1 MAERDDL
8 PTDELLRLA
17 LEGALADVHTSCSA
31 TVVSYDAAKKRAN
44 VKLVVRNA
52 LGGDD
57 GDALTYEEPIV
68 IPNVPVVGLG
78 SGGFFLSLPVEEGD
92 AGRLHFAETDESQW
106 EATGEVSNPRD
117 LTRHGLG
124 SCVFVP
130 SPRQPPATIGA
141 YMACPSPFSFGD
153 PASAKLLAV
162 AEKVDQAINDLKSV
176 FSGWVP
182 VPNDGGAAL
191 KTAITTWAGTPADTS
206 CGKLKAE

>member
-31 TVVSYDAAKKRAN
+31 TVVSYDSAKKRAN
-44 VKLVVRNA
+44 VKLVMRRA
-52 LGGDD
+52 LHGVD
-57 GDALTYEEPIV
+57 GAATTYEQPLV

-78 SGGFFLSLPVEEGD
+78 SGGFYLSLPVEAGD

-106 EATGEVSNPRD
+106 ESTGEVSNPRD

-130 SPRQPPATIGA
+130 SPRQPPATVGA

-153 PASAKLLAV
+153 PATAQLV
-162 AEKVDQAINDLKSV
+162 AIAQKVDAAISAIVTWSGTHVHSGVTTGPGASGPAAPVAPQA
-176 FSGWVP
+176 P
-182 VPNDGGAAL
+182 
-191 KTAITTWAGTPADTS
+191 TASTS
-206 CGKLKAE
+206 LKAEP

>member
-31 TVVSYDAAKKRAN
+31 EVVSYDAAKKRAN
-44 VKLVVRNA
+44 VKLVMRRA
-52 LGGDD
+52 LRGDD
-57 GDALTYEEPIV
+57 GDAVKYESQGV

-78 SGGFFLSLPVEEGD
+78 SGGFFLSLPVSPGD
-92 AGRLHFAETDESQW
+92 TGRLHFAETDESQW
-106 EATGEVSNPRD
+106 ESTGEVSNPRD

-130 SPRQPPATIGA
+130 SPRQPPATVGA

-153 PASAKLLAV
+153 PAVALLLARSD
-162 AEKVDQAINDLKSV
+162 KVDTELTKIWTILNAHIHTGV
-176 FSGWVP
+176 TTGPGVSGP
-182 VPNDGGAAL
+182 LATPCAAL
-191 KTAITTWAGTPADTS
+191 LPTA

>member
-17 LEGALADVHTSCSA
+17 LEGTLADVHTSCSA
-31 TVVSYDAAKKRAN
+31 TVVSYDSAKKRAN
-44 VKLVVRNA
+44 VKVVVRRA
-52 LGGDD
+52 LRGSD
-57 GDALTYEEPIV
+57 GTLKYEGPLT

-78 SGGFFLSLPVEEGD
+78 AGGFYLSLPVEAGD

-106 EATGEVSNPRD
+106 ETSGEVSNPRD

-130 SPRQPPATIGA
+130 SPRQPPATVGA

-153 PASAKLLAV
+153 PSAALAV
-162 AEKVDQAINDLKSV
+162 AIASKVEAQLNTLKSAI
-176 FSGWVP
+176 SGAAT
-182 VPNDGGAAL
+182 VPNDGGASFKAAIVSAL
-191 KTAITTWAGTPADTS
+191 GAWPASTAA
-206 CGKLKAE
+206 GKLKAE

>member
-31 TVVSYDAAKKRAN
+31 EVVSYDAAKKRAN
-44 VKLVVRNA
+44 VKLVVRRA
-52 LGGDD
+52 LRGDD
-57 GDALTYEEPIV
+57 GGALKYEGPLT

-78 SGGFFLSLPVEEGD
+78 AGGFFLSLPVAAGD
-92 AGRLHFAETDESQW
+92 TGRLHFAETDESQW
-106 EATGEVSNPRD
+106 ESTGEVSNPRD

-130 SPRQPPATIGA
+130 SPRMPPATVGA

-153 PASAKLLAV
+153 PAVAKLLAV
-162 AEKVDQAINDLKSV
+162 AEKVDQELNDLKNV
-176 FSGWVP
+176 FSLWAP
-182 VPNDGGAAL
+182 VANDGGAAL
-191 KTAITTWAGTPADTS
+191 KTAVSTWASSPADTA